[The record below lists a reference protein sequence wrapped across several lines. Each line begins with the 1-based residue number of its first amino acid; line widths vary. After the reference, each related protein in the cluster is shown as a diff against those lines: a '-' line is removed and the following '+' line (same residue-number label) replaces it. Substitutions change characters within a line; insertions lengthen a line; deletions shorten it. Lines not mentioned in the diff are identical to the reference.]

1 MEIKGE
7 QNYKTTTIEQLITTL
22 LEYSK
27 QRINLEYYVDH
38 YLTLDSILTIII
50 NVLTIEV
57 NFETLLYD

>member
-1 MEIKGE
+1 VEIKGE